1 MFISQFSH
9 ITVLSTHFPS
19 TLGICLCQLFPF
31 LSLLHIYR
39 VPSPILFILACYC
52 LLVHFDNKMPLRI
65 PLGLSL
71 PFMPIGFHLRVL
83 FQDLC
88 IFSGESSHLWLW
100 FLKALGMYVTISHWF
115 YSQFKGLK
123 LCLIPIPSL
132 GAMTSSPWY
141 SEIIPSGP
149 VFSSQTLLKKSVIS
163 FRVDGTQCALH
174 AFSDLFSM
182 SFFLFFQLCN
192 YTFFLSLS
200 TSVTIKLF
208 WIWGEV
214 WSVEDLFWNACLNCF
229 LP

>member
-1 MFISQFSH
+1 
-9 ITVLSTHFPS
+9 
-19 TLGICLCQLFPF
+19 
-31 LSLLHIYR
+31 
-39 VPSPILFILACYC
+39 
-52 LLVHFDNKMPLRI
+52 
-65 PLGLSL
+65 
-71 PFMPIGFHLRVL
+71 MPIGFLLTVL

-182 SFFLFFQLCN
+182 RFFSFFFSFAIILSFYLSVQVLDMRWGLICWGPLLKCLF
-192 YTFFLSLS
+192 
-200 TSVTIKLF
+200 KLF
-208 WIWGEV
+208 
-214 WSVEDLFWNACLNCF
+214 STLKLQLWNINYFFPSSFSIGQISWTYLLKNQTWRWMY
-229 LP
+229 L